1 MASKRSIKPEA
12 GGLLDGTRMDEGM
25 HHADGPVQVALV
37 TRAAGTDLG
46 ALSRVPLQQHPSIE
60 IDLPPL
66 PRSEVPA
73 DEAAVAIDDVSV
85 DPGSLTA
92 ATSSFAIVSGD
103 TGDHRAI
110 PAGAPSR
117 SVTGPL
123 PRATGSVPRATGSM
137 AVPRH
142 TGSAY
147 DALLGAPSRPGALGG
162 HRPGATGEMPRLSD
176 FRSTTG
182 EVPRLDGRLDGAG
195 SATRRERRNG
205 TPTTPGEP
213 ESAAMLTP
221 DRLIEN
227 GGRVREKPTGGWN
240 RFVYAATL
248 HRLNLGDSPAERL
261 RKDEVARI
269 TKAFDGGTRFVPV
282 LTRKGGVGKT
292 TVTTLLGM
300 TMATLREDRVI
311 AIDANPD
318 RGTLSE
324 RVTKQTRATV
334 RDVVTRANAIN
345 GFTDFSTLVS
355 RDETRLDILASDTDP
370 LLSEAFDENDYN
382 VVADLAARYYSIALT
397 DCGTGIVHSVM
408 RATLQRADSV
418 VIVSGGSVD
427 EARLASE
434 TLTWLEANGYGD
446 LVRNAVVAINTA
458 THGTSLVKLDEIES
472 HFASRVR
479 DIVRIPYD
487 PQLAAGSVVD
497 YKNLKQTTKDAART
511 LAALVADG
519 LPSRRDG

>member
-1 MASKRSIKPEA
+1 VEAVASKRTKPDA
-12 GGLLDGTRMDEGM
+12 SGGLLDGTRKDGSDGFG
-25 HHADGPVQVALV
+25 DGPIQVALV
-37 TRAAGTDLG
+37 TRAAGTDLD
-46 ALSRVPLQQHPSIE
+46 ALSRLPQHPSIE

-66 PRSEVPA
+66 PRSEVPE
-73 DEAAVAIDDVSV
+73 DEAAVAIDDVAV
-85 DPGSLTA
+85 DPGSLDA
-92 ATSSFAIVSGD
+92 ATSSVEIAPGD
-103 TGDHRAI
+103 TGEHRALTTG
-110 PAGAPSR
+110 PTPRAA
-117 SVTGPL
+117 TGPL
-123 PRATGSVPRATGSM
+123 PRSTGSLTRPTGSM

-147 DALLGAPSRPGALGG
+147 DALLGGPVRTPGPLGG
-162 HRPGATGEMPRLSD
+162 HRPGATGEMPRL
-176 FRSTTG
+176 TG
-182 EVPRLDGRLDGAG
+182 EMPRLTGEMPRLDGAG
-195 SATRRERRNG
+195 TATRRERRGG

-221 DRLIEN
+221 DRLIQN
-227 GGRVREKPTGGWN
+227 GGRVREKPTGAWN

-269 TKAFDGGTRFVPV
+269 TKAFEGGTRFVPV

-300 TMATLREDRVI
+300 TMATLRDDRVI

-324 RVTKQTRATV
+324 RVPKQTRATV
-334 RDVVTRANAIN
+334 RDVVTRANAIG

-382 VVADLAARYYSIALT
+382 VVADLAARFYSIALT

-479 DIVRIPYD
+479 EIVRIPYD